1 MGVWKSAT
9 TAGDTALL
17 PRFTRTGMVQVPRD
31 RLPDEPMLPQ
41 TAYQIVM
48 DEVMLDGNARFNL
61 ATFVTTWMD
70 EEADKLYA
78 ATVDKNMIDKDE
90 YPQTADIEARCVRML
105 GDLWHA
111 PHAAESVGT
120 STTGS
125 SEGCM
130 LAGLALKRRW
140 QQARAAAGL
149 STDRPNIVMGGNVQ
163 VVWEKFANYWEVEP
177 RYVPL
182 EGDVFH
188 LTADRLLE
196 HVDERTIGVV
206 AVLGSTMD
214 GSYEPVQEICA
225 ALDSYQADSGVSVPV
240 HVDAASG
247 GFIAPFIQPALV
259 WDFRLERVVS
269 IQASGHKFGLV
280 YPGVGWVLW
289 RDAEFL
295 PEDLVFHVNYLGGD
309 MPTFALNF
317 SRPGAQVV
325 LQYFQFLRLGKEGFR
340 LVQQTCQDVAVHIA
354 RQLDGDAR
362 VRRDLRRHRSPG
374 GDLHA
379 QPATSPSTTS
389 STCPGS
395 CASTAGSCPHT
406 PCRPSATTSP
416 SSAWW
421 CATASATTWRSC
433 SCATC
438 ARRSAGSTTFSRPCP
453 ARRRPA
459 PSTTDVRTRSRTVSV
474 GGERAAPPS
483 GGAGPFADHDAPS
496 IPLGRPPASSPAAAL
511 PAGRGRPLVRLRP
524 REDAV
529 DPRQLQCPVDRAGR
543 RAQHRVAAR
552 PRGTPRRRAA

>member
-1 MGVWKSAT
+1 MGMWKAR
-9 TAGDTALL
+9 TAGDDRSIL
-17 PRFTRTGMVQVPRD
+17 PRFTRSGMAEVPKD
-31 RLPDEPMLPQ
+31 RIADGPMLPQ
-41 TAYQIVM
+41 TAYQIVC

-70 EEADKLYA
+70 EEAGRLYT
-78 ATVDKNMIDKDE
+78 ATADKNMIDKDE

-140 QQARAAAGL
+140 QKARREAGL
-149 STDRPNIVMGGNVQ
+149 STDRPNMVMGGNVQ

-188 LTADRLLE
+188 LTEDRVLE
-196 HVDERTIGVV
+196 DCDENTIGVV

-214 GSYEPVQEICA
+214 GSYEPVQAICA
-225 ALDSYQADSGVSVPV
+225 TLDAYEADSGVSVPV
-240 HVDAASG
+240 HVDGASG
-247 GFIAPFIQPALV
+247 GFIAPFIQPDLV

-289 RDAEFL
+289 RSAEPL

-325 LQYFQFLRLGKEGFR
+325 LQYFQFLRLGREGYR
-340 LVQQTCQDVAVHIA
+340 LVQQSCQDVAVHAPRTLGAMPQFSVVADGSDLPVVTVSMSPEVTTYDAFDVSRTLREHGWLVPAYTMPPKRDDLAVLRIVVRNGFSHDIA
-354 RQLDGDAR
+354 ELFLRD
-362 VRRDLRRHRSPG
+362 VRRTIDWLENLQGPM
-374 GDLHA
+374 
-379 QPATSPSTTS
+379 
-389 STCPGS
+389 
-395 CASTAGSCPHT
+395 PHE
-406 PCRPSATTSP
+406 
-416 SSAWW
+416 
-421 CATASATTWRSC
+421 
-433 SCATC
+433 
-438 ARRSAGSTTFSRPCP
+438 GKK
-453 ARRRPA
+453 
-459 PSTTDVRTRSRTVSV
+459 
-474 GGERAAPPS
+474 
-483 GGAGPFADHDAPS
+483 
-496 IPLGRPPASSPAAAL
+496 
-511 PAGRGRPLVRLRP
+511 RGF
-524 REDAV
+524 
-529 DPRQLQCPVDRAGR
+529 
-543 RAQHRVAAR
+543 HH
-552 PRGTPRRRAA
+552 